1 MLRFSWCIESKH
13 LIIQVDRMQ
22 DVFQFGIVVFFCL
35 FGILPWQRAD
45 ATTDPN
51 FAHFCAWRN
60 KKTGKPPKSFKPL
73 TSRAQKMFRKLMD
86 VDPSKR
92 LLLTELGNR
101 TENPFENIPW
111 ILFAHLHLTVTV
123 HEFNQLR
130 PTGKFTEDR
139 WLKKTGGRSVVGDAL
154 GAVGIGSGGDLLNAR
169 GGGGSMININGKC
182 EVTKMRIHN
191 IQRSSQVDSPGLVSF
206 APALAYHFSLNLP
219 GASTLADVIVVE
231 NCLERPNNTISI
243 RNFKGRNSLTN

>member
-1 MLRFSWCIESKH
+1 MLQFSSCIESKP
-13 LIIQVDRMQ
+13 LVIQVDRVQ

-92 LLLTELGNR
+92 LLLTELGN
-101 TENPFENIPW
+101 ISC
-111 ILFAHLHLTVTV
+111 ILPYHLA
-123 HEFNQLR
+123 QL
-130 PTGKFTEDR
+130 
-139 WLKKTGGRSVVGDAL
+139 
-154 GAVGIGSGGDLLNAR
+154 AR
-169 GGGGSMININGKC
+169 
-182 EVTKMRIHN
+182 
-191 IQRSSQVDSPGLVSF
+191 
-206 APALAYHFSLNLP
+206 YH
-219 GASTLADVIVVE
+219 
-231 NCLERPNNTISI
+231 
-243 RNFKGRNSLTN
+243 TN

>member
-1 MLRFSWCIESKH
+1 MLQFSSCIESKP
-13 LIIQVDRMQ
+13 LVIQVDRVQ

-92 LLLTELGNR
+92 LLLTELGKG
-101 TENPFENIPW
+101 PF
-111 ILFAHLHLTVTV
+111 
-123 HEFNQLR
+123 
-130 PTGKFTEDR
+130 
-139 WLKKTGGRSVVGDAL
+139 
-154 GAVGIGSGGDLLNAR
+154 
-169 GGGGSMININGKC
+169 
-182 EVTKMRIHN
+182 
-191 IQRSSQVDSPGLVSF
+191 
-206 APALAYHFSLNLP
+206 
-219 GASTLADVIVVE
+219 TLI
-231 NCLERPNNTISI
+231 
-243 RNFKGRNSLTN
+243 